1 MKRGAGNKP
10 EPREARRALPGETFF
25 HPFCRCIYYVSVR
38 QAVISIDN
46 HGREPRVVSAKS
58 HCLPA
63 PGTPGSPKGVGE
75 EPGALAGD
83 KTAPK
88 SGGGGRSGAGEGR
101 RWLLEAMDSSPA
113 SPACCGKSARG
124 SDLELPA
131 PPPKKSL
138 GMGFS
143 GGSAGICPVPD
154 LRPRGAVRGGQRGA
168 GTCADPPRARA
179 ATLGDSC
186 LFPPFPAFS
195 SPFPGSSLRKDRGGL
210 FPQIPTRNQN

>member
-88 SGGGGRSGAGEGR
+88 SGGGGRSGAEEGR

-113 SPACCGKSARG
+113 SPACCGKSARD

-131 PPPKKSL
+131 PPKKKPRD
-138 GMGFS
+138 
-143 GGSAGICPVPD
+143 GIFGRLCRD
-154 LRPRGAVRGGQRGA
+154 LPRPQPPPPRGRA
-168 GTCADPPRARA
+168 GRA
-179 ATLGDSC
+179 ARSRYLRGSPAAPHRNLGRFSHHSQH
-186 LFPPFPAFS
+186 FPAPFPAPLS
-195 SPFPGSSLRKDRGGL
+195 AKIRGG
-210 FPQIPTRNQN
+210 FSPKSPPGTRID